1 MPNNLAIKEREAK
14 EVPHI
19 PSNNQSTTPP
29 PKSLFILRLSAIG
42 DVCHTIATLQAIQKQ
57 WPTTKITWLIGKT
70 EYPLV
75 SHLSNVEFI
84 QFDKSQGIKEYL
96 RLNRILKNRYFDIL
110 LHMQVSLRASL
121 ASVFIKARERWGF
134 DYTRA
139 KDLQWLFTNK
149 RIPAKSNCHVADG
162 LMQFATAIGITTQ
175 NTLSWDFTSSQD
187 AQNWT
192 IDHKIQNDKYAVIS
206 PSASHPNRNW
216 NTEFYVK
223 VADYLTSLS
232 LKVYITGSRSIKEI
246 NLAKTIIQSSKSPLI
261 DMSGKTTLPQLTA
274 LIEGA
279 EFIVSPDS
287 GPAHIAT
294 LVNTKVIGLYAIS
307 NPQRTGPYHSIKSCV
322 SVYET
327 LLKEQTG
334 KKVTQVKWGTR
345 LKGHHLMS
353 RISVDEVINSIKTN
367 ILI

>member
-1 MPNNLAIKEREAK
+1 MLDNL
-14 EVPHI
+14 
-19 PSNNQSTTPP
+19 SNNQSNTPA

-42 DVCHTIATLQAIQKQ
+42 DVCHTVATLQAIQKQ
-57 WPTTKITWLIGKT
+57 WPTTKVTWLIGKT

-75 SHLSNVEFI
+75 SHLPNVEFI
-84 QFDKSQGIKEYL
+84 QFDKSQGFKEYL
-96 RLNRILKNRYFDIL
+96 KLKRLLNHRCFDIL

-121 ASVFIKARERWGF
+121 ASLCIKAKERWGF
-134 DYTRA
+134 DKARA
-139 KDLQWLFTNK
+139 KDFQWLFTNK
-149 RIPAKSNCHVADG
+149 KIPAKSNCHVADG
-162 LMQFATAIGITTQ
+162 LMQFAIAIGVVTTEK
-175 NTLSWDFTSSQD
+175 LSWNFTSSKEAKNWIIDQD
-187 AQNWT
+187 
-192 IDHKIQNDKYAVIS
+192 IQANRYVVIS

-216 NTEFYVK
+216 QTDFYVK
-223 VADYLTSLS
+223 VADYLSSLS
-232 LKVYITGSRSIKEI
+232 FKVYITGSDSVKEI
-246 NLAKTIIQSSKSPLI
+246 NLAKTIVQSSSSPLVDI
-261 DMSGKTTLPQLTA
+261 SGKTSLPQLTA

-294 LVNTKVIGLYAIS
+294 IVNTKIIGLYAIS
-307 NPQRTGPYHSIKSCV
+307 NPHRTGPYHSIESCV

-327 LLKEQTG
+327 LLKEQIGEKTSH
-334 KKVTQVKWGTR
+334 VKWGTR